1 MCIKT
6 IFTDNRLKT
15 IVLNIIMVYYYTMA
29 IPDDIVKEIGL
40 KEPTALKKAVKLI
53 YDAKHTKQYT
63 LRIPVGFIEKVNWEA
78 GDMIEIEIE
87 NGSLKLRKE

>member
-1 MCIKT
+1 MKM
-6 IFTDNRLKT
+6 D
-15 IVLNIIMVYYYTMA
+15 YYYNMA
-29 IPDDIVKEIGL
+29 IPDDIVEEIGL
-40 KEPTALKKAVKLI
+40 KKPTSLKKTVKLI

-63 LRIPVGFIEKVNWEA
+63 LRIPAGFIEKVNWEA